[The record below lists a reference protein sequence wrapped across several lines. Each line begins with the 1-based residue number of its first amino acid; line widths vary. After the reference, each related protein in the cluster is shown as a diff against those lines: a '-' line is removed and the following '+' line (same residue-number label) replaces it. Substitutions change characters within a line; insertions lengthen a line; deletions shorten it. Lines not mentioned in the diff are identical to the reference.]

1 MKVLMLGWEF
11 PPHISGGLGT
21 ACFGLVGGLRHQ
33 GVDVTFV
40 VPHVFGDED
49 TTNAKLLGTN
59 GWVIETP
66 PRLPRG
72 RGAARAGI
80 RGAQPRRHDPAADG
94 EGRRQGAGGSSDGSG
109 PRTASGAGTAS
120 GDGSIEGDG
129 DFDFDETDDA
139 FTTLRVLAVDSS
151 LAPYIGPE
159 EYGQR
164 VRELEESSTPGA
176 APALPAPLPETTTG
190 ESSAFIAGM
199 PLENEPARVM
209 DSGGGATHEP
219 EPEPAS
225 EPTGPI
231 SLGVQ
236 GRTGRYSRDLFAE
249 VARYTQVL
257 YDIARREPHDVVHA
271 HDWMT
276 FPGGVAAKRAS
287 GKPLIVHVHSCE
299 YDRSGDG
306 ANPRIVEI
314 EQAGLDHADIVMCVS
329 HYTASV
335 VRSRYRIDEKK
346 IRVLHNAVTRREQR
360 IEWHQ
365 EKAIDEQV
373 VLFLGRVTF
382 QKGPDYFLQAA
393 ALVVKEEPSVRFV
406 LGGSGDMLPRMI
418 ETAAQLGLA
427 RHVFFTGFLHGDDV
441 ERMYAMADLYVM
453 PSVSEPFGIAPL
465 EAMALDVPVIVS
477 RQSGVSEILQHALKV
492 DFWDVRDMAE
502 KILAVLRRP
511 ALRKTLVDSGRE
523 EVAQMSWDL
532 RGQHLSNLYQ
542 ELRS

>member
-1 MKVLMLGWEF
+1 MPE
-11 PPHISGGLGT
+11 SS
-21 ACFGLVGGLRHQ
+21 
-33 GVDVTFV
+33 D
-40 VPHVFGDED
+40 
-49 TTNAKLLGTN
+49 
-59 GWVIETP
+59 
-66 PRLPRG
+66 
-72 RGAARAGI
+72 ARAI
-80 RGAQPRRHDPAADG
+80 VSTSTSTITH
-94 EGRRQGAGGSSDGSG
+94 SSAT
-109 PRTASGAGTAS
+109 P
-120 GDGSIEGDG
+120 
-129 DFDFDETDDA
+129 
-139 FTTLRVLAVDSS
+139 S
-151 LAPYIGPE
+151 LAGEPK
-159 EYGQR
+159 
-164 VRELEESSTPGA
+164 REQGSTQIA
-176 APALPAPLPETTTG
+176 TAP
-190 ESSAFIAGM
+190 
-199 PLENEPARVM
+199 
-209 DSGGGATHEP
+209 P
-219 EPEPAS
+219 EPEGE
-225 EPTGPI
+225 EPEEDTGPI

-257 YDIARREPHDVVHA
+257 QDIARREPHDVIHA

-287 GKPLIVHVHSCE
+287 GKPLVIHVHSCE

-306 ANPRIVEI
+306 ANRRIVEV
-314 EQAGLDHADIVMCVS
+314 EQAGMDAADVVVCVS

-335 VRSRYRIDEKK
+335 LQSRYRVDERK

-360 IEWHQ
+360 IDWHQ
-365 EKAIDEQV
+365 EKAIDEPV

-393 ALVVKEEPSVRFV
+393 ALVIKQEPAVRFV

-427 RHVFFTGFLHGDDV
+427 RHVFFTGFLRGDDV

-523 EVAQMSWDL
+523 EVARMSWDL
-532 RGQHLSNLYQ
+532 RGQHLFSLYQ